1 MSLKVRRLTEEPGS
15 DEFEEGYRG
24 VNTVWMVLRRTDL
37 AGFSSRIFRVE
48 PGGHTPVHAH
58 DRGHVAMV
66 IRGICRVEC
75 GSEVEEVG
83 EGCIVTIPSN
93 AAHRFSNPGRERLVL
108 LVMNLHVDPS
118 KTVKAASEPTIGCE
132 GS

>member
-1 MSLKVRRLTEEPGS
+1 LSLTVRRLTEEPGS

-37 AGFSSRIFRVE
+37 VGFSSRIFRVE
-48 PGGHTPVHAH
+48 PDGHTPVHAH
-58 DRGHVAMV
+58 DRGHVATV

-83 EGCIVTIPSN
+83 EGCIVTIPSS

-108 LVMNLHVDPS
+108 LVMNLHADPS
-118 KTVKAASEPTIGCE
+118 KTVKAVSEPTIGCE
-132 GS
+132 GP